1 MFLIAFEYYSL
12 GFLIYVHYENN
23 SSHISKWTACRN
35 VYRYIPKIMEDT
47 LKDKFKIDF
56 KMIQNKSTK
65 NQVTAIWKY
74 DNEQHLKEVRKYLSK
89 HNSIPNSLSP
99 KEVVFS
105 GDIILES

>member
-1 MFLIAFEYYSL
+1 MRITVRTSQNEQHAEMFIA
-12 GFLIYVHYENN
+12 
-23 SSHISKWTACRN
+23 ISQKN
-35 VYRYIPKIMEDT
+35 MEDT

-56 KMIQNKSTK
+56 KMIQKKSTK

-89 HNSIPNSLSP
+89 RNFIPNYLSP

-105 GDIILES
+105 GDVILESKL

>member
-1 MFLIAFEYYSL
+1 MSIMRITVRTFQNEQHAEMFIA
-12 GFLIYVHYENN
+12 
-23 SSHISKWTACRN
+23 ISQ
-35 VYRYIPKIMEDT
+35 KIMEDT

-89 HNSIPNSLSP
+89 YNSIPNSLSP

-105 GDIILES
+105 GDVILESKL

>member
-1 MFLIAFEYYSL
+1 MSIMRITVRTFQNEQHAEMFIA
-12 GFLIYVHYENN
+12 
-23 SSHISKWTACRN
+23 ISQ
-35 VYRYIPKIMEDT
+35 KIMEDT

-89 HNSIPNSLSP
+89 HNAIPNSLSP

-105 GDIILES
+105 GDVILDSKL

>member
-1 MFLIAFEYYSL
+1 MRITVRTFQNEQHAEMFIA
-12 GFLIYVHYENN
+12 
-23 SSHISKWTACRN
+23 ISQ
-35 VYRYIPKIMEDT
+35 KIMEDT

-89 HNSIPNSLSP
+89 HTLYQ
-99 KEVVFS
+99 
-105 GDIILES
+105 ILYRQKKWFFRVM